1 MIMCRSV
8 LLASISAAALSSSAL
23 AQVPERHFRI
33 GIFGFQPW
41 ALVRTGTFAPI
52 FDELRKLGY
61 IEGKNTTFEVRSAE
75 GDIDRTP
82 AIAAEL
88 VALNPDVIFASNTP
102 SVIALKQTGTTI
114 PVIFAQIGSDLIR
127 LGVIES
133 IPRPGGNFTGI
144 ITNSVEIAAKR
155 LELLREL
162 VPDATRVAMFQNPLN
177 PLSAATFEET
187 VRAGGLLG
195 IEIIPIE
202 VKRAE
207 DIEQGVDRA
216 VQVQAQALIKTDDAV
231 TYINRQKVIRL
242 VQQYKLPTIFNYRV
256 EAVEGGLIS
265 YGVDAEVQYRRAA
278 VYLDKILRGTK
289 PMDLPVEQATR
300 VLLVINLK
308 SADALGI
315 KIPLI
320 LMARADEVIE

>member
-1 MIMCRSV
+1 
-8 LLASISAAALSSSAL
+8 
-23 AQVPERHFRI
+23 
-33 GIFGFQPW
+33 
-41 ALVRTGTFAPI
+41 
-52 FDELRKLGY
+52 
-61 IEGKNTTFEVRSAE
+61 
-75 GDIDRTP
+75 
-82 AIAAEL
+82 
-88 VALNPDVIFASNTP
+88 
-102 SVIALKQTGTTI
+102 
-114 PVIFAQIGSDLIR
+114 
-127 LGVIES
+127 VIES

-155 LELLREL
+155 LELLKEL
-162 VPDATRVAMFQNPLN
+162 VPDATRVGVFQNPLN
-177 PLSAATFEET
+177 PLSAATLEET
-187 VRAGGLLG
+187 VKAGGLLG
-195 IEIIPIE
+195 IEIISIE

-256 EAVEGGLIS
+256 EAVEGGLLS
-265 YGVDAEVQYRRAA
+265 YGVDAEAQYRRAA
-278 VYLDKILRGTK
+278 AYLDKIFRGTK
-289 PMDLPVEQATR
+289 PMDLPVEQASR

-315 KIPLI
+315 KIPPI